1 MEKRII
7 KELRGKKP
15 SEIKVLDLEYCRAKT
30 ISGLTDEFSQLT
42 ALYLVYVGLT
52 SLDGLPKL
60 PALHT
65 IDLSDN
71 KLTGGFEI
79 LVEKCPRLRIIDLC
93 ANKIKTIETLEP
105 LKNLSE
111 LSELDLF
118 ECRVTKLPNYRK
130 DIFTLLPQI
139 KYLDGF
145 DINDREDYSSDESE
159 DDEKSFGDDKFESD
173 YEEEV
178 FEKKIDEKL
187 NNFQTKLSLVENKN
201 KEAMEI
207 LEKKMNE
214 KTTNFRRYGGRT
226 VVVVQPPI
234 PPPQPQVQPVILA
247 PVQAYTPPTSPPPYP
262 PASPPP
268 YPQ

>member
-15 SEIKVLDLEYCRAKT
+15 SEIKVLDLEFCRAKT

-42 ALYLVYVGLT
+42 ALYLEYVGLT

-65 IDLSDN
+65 IELGDN
-71 KLTGGFEI
+71 KLTGGLEI
-79 LVEKCPRLRIIDLC
+79 LVENCPRLRFIDLS

-130 DIFTLLPQI
+130 DVFTLLPQI

-145 DINDREDYSSDESE
+145 DINNEEDLSDESE
-159 DDEKSFGDDKFESD
+159 DGEENFGDDKFNSD
-173 YEEEV
+173 YEEV
-178 FEKKIDEKL
+178 FEKKVDGKL
-187 NNFQTKLSLVENKN
+187 NNFQTKLSLVESKN
-201 KEAMEI
+201 KEAMEV

-214 KTTNFRRYGGRT
+214 EIQKLKSEHQNEIKNLKESFQQIIEEKIKETKEKQKKIGLF
-226 VVVVQPPI
+226 
-234 PPPQPQVQPVILA
+234 
-247 PVQAYTPPTSPPPYP
+247 
-262 PASPPP
+262 
-268 YPQ
+268 